1 MAKDDKA
8 KSNKSAIKAQ
18 KRELKKAKRAQRKQ
32 TFSQMWQAF
41 NMQRKDDK
49 ALIPLM
55 LLALIG
61 ITVAV
66 FLLGTLWGG
75 QWFML
80 PVGIVLGAVVA
91 MWIFTRRLQS
101 SMYKRVEDHP
111 GAAGWTLDNRRN
123 TFGIVWFTKQGV
135 GMTRQQDLLHRVV
148 GNPGVVFVGEGSPKR
163 LEKIVEK
170 ERRRI
175 DRIAGGVPVHVI
187 YTGTGENQVP
197 LGKLQRKLL
206 KLPRNYSKND
216 VYEINA
222 RIEAMDATSGPGA
235 GMPKG
240 PLPNQAQNPSGMNR
254 RMRRMNA
261 KKGK

>member
-8 KSNKSAIKAQ
+8 KLKAQ
-18 KRELKKAKRAQRKQ
+18 KREAKQAKKAQRKQ
-32 TFSQMWQAF
+32 TRSQMWQAF

-55 LLALIG
+55 LLAVIG
-61 ITVAV
+61 IAV
-66 FLLGTLWGG
+66 LFFLLGMLWGD

-101 SMYKRVEDHP
+101 SMYKRVEDQP
-111 GAAGWTLDNRRN
+111 GAAGWTLDNLRN
-123 TFGIVWFTKQGV
+123 TFGIIWFTKQGV

-148 GNPGVVFVGEGSPKR
+148 GNPGVVFVGEGNPKR
-163 LEKIVEK
+163 LEKLVDK

-175 DRIAGGVPVHVI
+175 DRIAGGVPVHVV

-206 KLPRNYSKND
+206 KLPRNYSKTE
-216 VYEINA
+216 VYDINA
-222 RIEAMDATSGPGA
+222 RIEAMDSAAGPGA

-240 PLPNQAQNPSGMNR
+240 PLPQQAQNPSGMNR